1 VAASTVYRL
10 LKRVTR
16 FYHHHLE
23 IVTKFY
29 RHHLEIM
36 TRFNRLRTLIHNLF
50 CIRSMAATGHNT
62 VMTPNLI

>member
-1 VAASTVYRL
+1 VAASTVYRH

-36 TRFNRLRTLIHNLF
+36 TKFNHLLTLIRKMF
-50 CIRSMAATGHNT
+50 FIQSTAATGHNM
-62 VMTPNLI
+62 VMTPNPI